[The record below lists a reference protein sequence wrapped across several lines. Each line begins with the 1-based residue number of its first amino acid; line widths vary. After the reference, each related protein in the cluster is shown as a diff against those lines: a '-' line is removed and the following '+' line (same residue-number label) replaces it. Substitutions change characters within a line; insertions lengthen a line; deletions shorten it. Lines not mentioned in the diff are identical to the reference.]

1 MVRATC
7 VGKNIY
13 VGESPAVR
21 PKPRISRGVLP
32 KRRASFVAVFVE
44 GEADS
49 GEEVVN
55 EVLPQL
61 LAADALRRD
70 NDGYE

>member
-1 MVRATC
+1 M
-7 VGKNIY
+7 
-13 VGESPAVR
+13 R